1 MGGMGSRS
9 SIELLQLPVRLHGIR
24 LGQPVDLL
32 LDESAW
38 RVLGL
43 VVRCGDDTERFLA
56 FAAAEP
62 GEDEIVV
69 GSALLLLE
77 DVAFYRKRSR
87 SLRGLLGGSVAEDG
101 SGLGELADVLLLPDG
116 SVDGIVAERNGRRQT
131 VDPET
136 VTLGAARVPAA

>member
-1 MGGMGSRS
+1 MGSRS

-24 LGQPVDLL
+24 LGQPIDLL

-43 VVRCGDDTERFLA
+43 VVLCGDETERFLA

-62 GEDEIVV
+62 GEDEILV

-77 DVAFYRKRSR
+77 DVAFYRERSR
-87 SLRGLLGGSVAEDG
+87 SLRNLLGGAVVEEGSSV
-101 SGLGELADVLLLPDG
+101 GELADVILLPDG
-116 SVDGIVAERNGRRQT
+116 SVDAIVAERNGRREAI
-131 VDPET
+131 DADS
-136 VTLGAARVPAA
+136 VTLVAARVPAA

>member
-1 MGGMGSRS
+1 MGSRS

-32 LDESAW
+32 FDESGRRA
-38 RVLGL
+38 LGL
-43 VVRCGDDTERFLA
+43 VVRCGDETERFLA

-77 DVAFYRKRSR
+77 DVAFYRARSR
-87 SLRGLLGGSVAEDG
+87 SLRGLLGATVADDG
-101 SGLGELADVLLLPDG
+101 SSLGIVADVLLLPDG
-116 SVDGIVAERNGRRQT
+116 TVESFVVVQNGRRRAVT
-131 VDPET
+131 PES
-136 VTLGAARVPAA
+136 VTLESARVPAA